1 MQLPWVLRAGADFIG
16 VVQLCSRWEAVPIIH
31 SIHLN
36 DCSHPGIKSMDFMGL
51 HQEMPLALELDDNT
65 SSLSCKNNEN
75 W

>member
-16 VVQLCSRWEAVPIIH
+16 DAQLCSKYEAVPIIH
-31 SIHLN
+31 GIHLN
-36 DCSHPGIKSMDFMGL
+36 DCSYPGIKSMDFTGL

-65 SSLSCKNNEN
+65 SSLSCKSSQT